1 MAAPVFSGFL
11 ANGRSRASSPSAQGT
26 MLSVASGSYRLVKI
40 RWPIFGGEIEGIY
53 FGCRPIPDL
62 ATVPPLK
69 MIFLLGFPLA
79 AIGSTEPICPAGL
92 APVQRNQPVTP
103 NSWLAAAGHQET
115 VEALL
120 QFSGSLAM
128 FSRKPSFNRRRLSLA
143 PDRLQCSD
151 SCPSE

>member
-1 MAAPVFSGFL
+1 LGRTEVLGPSDL
-11 ANGRSRASSPSAQGT
+11 NGRFTAANLAWS
-26 MLSVASGSYRLVKI
+26 LV
-40 RWPIFGGEIEGIY
+40 EI
-53 FGCRPIPDL
+53 
-62 ATVPPLK
+62 
-69 MIFLLGFPLA
+69 
-79 AIGSTEPICPAGL
+79 
-92 APVQRNQPVTP
+92 
-103 NSWLAAAGHQET
+103 GHQET